1 LKLPIKD
8 PMLVTAR
15 VEGERGTARELSA
28 AIDFNYG
35 YCMVLRE
42 DATQLGFPRA
52 ANLHSDEWRDHPGQT
67 PWFTSLRGI
76 DRGILVTLPKVSV
89 GPLTAKNVDAVVL
102 ELEHPRFVVVDFI
115 LGRSFLKNFKLTVD
129 LKKGYL
135 SLD

>member
-1 LKLPIKD
+1 MRLPFRD
-8 PMLVTAR
+8 PMLVMAR

-35 YCMVLRE
+35 YCVVLRE

-52 ANLHSDEWRDHPGQT
+52 ANLHTDEWRDHPEDT
-67 PWFTSLRGI
+67 PWFTSMRGI
-76 DRGILVTLPKVSV
+76 DRGIKVTFPKVSV
-89 GPLTAKNVDAVVL
+89 GPLVAKNVETVVL
-102 ELEHPRFVVVDFI
+102 EQEHPRFVVADFV
-115 LGRSFLKNFKLTVD
+115 LGRSFLKNFKLTLE